1 MGMRKSWLWVKLPRN
16 QWKKR
21 VHRDPAMPGF
31 WRGYSKK
38 VVFSLLP
45 SEYRTRA
52 PSVSAPNFSL
62 VILVVTDL
70 CLQILVNTTSMCIWV
85 LSLKMIA
92 FCFLDVWKSW
102 GRCFSWQQ
110 IKQSE
115 SSESHS
121 PNRWKKVVAAV
132 FLEGVRWRHKLLNTR
147 GPSVSLRALVTK
159 LNSEA
164 LVKQMYATMQANACD
179 MTSRCIPHC
188 NWMNATLPN
197 YTYYNANSWFQHCK
211 R

>member
-1 MGMRKSWLWVKLPRN
+1 MENTCTQGPGHARILAWILKKSGVLITA
-16 QWKKR
+16 QWAHQFL
-21 VHRDPAMPGF
+21 VWWSSF
-31 WRGYSKK
+31 
-38 VVFSLLP
+38 LL
-45 SEYRTRA
+45 
-52 PSVSAPNFSL
+52 
-62 VILVVTDL
+62 I
-70 CLQILVNTTSMCIWV
+70 CLQILANTNSMCIWV
-85 LSLKMIA
+85 LSLMMGA

-102 GRCFSWQQ
+102 VRCFSWQQ
-110 IKQSE
+110 IKRSE
-115 SSESHS
+115 SSEGHS

-132 FLEGVRWRHKLLNTR
+132 LLEGVRWRHKLLNTR

-164 LVKQMYATMQANACD
+164 LVKHMYATMQANACD